1 MWNSLRHKRQKH
13 SSCSTNGTKQVA
25 DVIEAILGACLLKA
39 GVAINTQLLQHVQ
52 SLDIPSAVWE
62 EWHTCIERLCLIT
75 VFMHGMNERLKVDV
89 HELLQ

>member
-1 MWNSLRHKRQKH
+1 M
-13 SSCSTNGTKQVA
+13 VA

-62 EWHTCIERLCLIT
+62 EWHTCIERVCLIT